1 MITYTDYTYINKLNP
16 RYVSPPQ
23 KEVSIHRC
31 YKIVVMDQN
40 KFERASKFLHNQTCF
55 VNPNHPKRLKFYSF
69 RSFNKISVDITNKTI
84 YLSKR
89 ISRER
94 KLIEEITN
102 DIPRV

>member
-23 KEVSIHRC
+23 KEVSVHRC
-31 YKIVVMDQN
+31 YRIVVKDQD
-40 KFERASKFLHNQTCF
+40 KFERTLKFLHNRVCC
-55 VNPNHPKRLKFYSF
+55 VNPVHLKRLKFYGLG
-69 RSFNKISVDITNKTI
+69 SFNKISVDISNKTI

-102 DIPRV
+102 DIPRI